1 MSSYFIGNVLPD
13 TNQPGENDPTFDFKH
28 SEASSMSLKGIPIRI
43 EHSDKLQVGTVT
55 RDWSSKDGK
64 KWVVG
69 RLDHSTVDGNY
80 AGKSIRPSKKSGHT
94 LYTGLS
100 LKHAY
105 RRYAD
110 GREVKAPVEVSLC
123 TKPRRPNCKIYK
135 TSKPKTKKNDYIVH
149 CASTKIMSSETP
161 QQTNEQQ
168 NTQETV
174 VETAP
179 TTSVETTEEVAQA
192 PNQETL
198 MQLVVD
204 QESENQ
210 KITQQFQD
218 AQSQLKAVQ
227 EKLAKLEEERKA
239 AESLKEQEI
248 KTKAENLGEAL
259 AESLQKN
266 VDVSEDVKKAIDTLA
281 KGNPAEASKVF
292 EIMHCASAKYQE
304 QLTESTKQVLAKQC
318 RDIVSRKRVI
328 TETAPVQ
335 EVVHAASKKHKPNPF
350 EVNDYK
356 PSNAM
361 QSVRERNPHLF
372 AAFKNYSRSGAS
384 LMHEIAQIGRN

>member
-13 TNQPGENDPTFDFKH
+13 ADQPGENDPTFDFKPE
-28 SEASSMSLKGIPIRI
+28 EASAMSLKGVPIRI
-43 EHSDKLQVGTVT
+43 EHSEKLQVGTVT
-55 RDWSSKDGK
+55 RDWSTKDGK

-110 GREVKAPVEVSLC
+110 GRSVKAPVEVSLC
-123 TKPRRPNCKIYK
+123 TKPRRPNCKIYT

-149 CASTKIMSSETP
+149 SASSKTMSSEAP
-161 QQTNEQQ
+161 VQ
-168 NTQETV
+168 NTQETTSNETP
-174 VETAP
+174 VEATETTVD
-179 TTSVETTEEVAQA
+179 TTSTQET

-204 QESENQ
+204 QEGENQ
-210 KITQQFQD
+210 QLSQKFQD
-218 AQSQLKAVQ
+218 AQAQLQAVQ
-227 EKLAKLEEERKA
+227 DKLAKLE
-239 AESLKEQEI
+239 AEKKEAELLKQQEI

-259 AESLQKN
+259 AESLQRN
-266 VDVSEDVKKAIDTLA
+266 VEVSDDVKKAIDSLA

-292 EIMHCASAKYQE
+292 EIMHCASAKYQQ

-318 RDIVSRKRVI
+318 RDIVSRKRVV
-328 TETAPVQ
+328 TETAPVE
-335 EVVHAASKKHKPNPF
+335 EVVHAASKKQKPNPF
-350 EVNDYK
+350 EVSNYK
-356 PSNAM
+356 PSNTM
-361 QSVRERNPHLF
+361 QSIKDKNPQLF
-372 AAFKNYSRSGAS
+372 AAFKNFSRSGTG
-384 LMHEIAQIGRN
+384 LMSEIANIGRA